1 MTTWAYYRVSTDKQ
15 DYESQKIGVVEY
27 AKRAGLEIDKEIVDD
42 GVSGTVVAK
51 HRKLRIILRYMK
63 SGDTVICSELSR
75 IGRNLSDIITTCDL
89 FIKRGVN
96 CYLVKQNMR
105 IDHSPM
111 GKLLIAIFGAFAEME
126 RDLISQRTA
135 EGLKRTKETGVKL
148 GRPKGRISK
157 RHITDGKES
166 QIKELCAAGYSYR
179 AIARTCGLSAPTIK
193 RFFTNAKRENNERQ

>member
-135 EGLKRTKETGVKL
+135 EGLRRIKESGVKL
-148 GRPKGRISK
+148 GRPKGKLSPT
-157 RHITDGKES
+157 HITDNKEEKM
-166 QIKELCAAGYSYR
+166 IALKAMGYSNR
-179 AIARTCGLSAPTIK
+179 MIALMTGVSAPTVARLFARLTK
-193 RFFTNAKRENNERQ
+193 RAKT